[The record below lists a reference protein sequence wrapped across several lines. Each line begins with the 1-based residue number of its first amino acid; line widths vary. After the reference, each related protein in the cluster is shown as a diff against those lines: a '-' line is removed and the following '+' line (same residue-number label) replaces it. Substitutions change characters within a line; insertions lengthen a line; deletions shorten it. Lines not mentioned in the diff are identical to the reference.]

1 MCTAISVK
9 ANHHH
14 YFGRNLDYEHTFGE
28 KVVITPRNYSFCF
41 RNGEII
47 NNHYAMIGAA
57 LPLDGYPLYFEAT
70 NEAGLSMAG
79 LNFPGLAVYHK
90 VQEDKDNIASF
101 ECIPWV
107 LSQCKTV
114 DEAKKLLEKGNITEE
129 PFKSDVK
136 PTPLHWM
143 LADKNQS
150 LVLEQTKTGLSL
162 HRNDV
167 GVLTNNPH
175 FDVHMYHL
183 SNYMSVSCE
192 EPENKFSSKIHLEA
206 HSRGMGGLGLPG
218 DLSSMS
224 RFVKASFTKLNSD
237 FGQTEQ
243 EAVHQFFHVL
253 YSVYQQKGCVKVG
266 DAFEITNYS
275 SCCNTCK
282 GIYYYTTY
290 YNSTIRAVD
299 MFKENLD
306 DAKLIC
312 YDMVQKDVFCLQN

>member
-1 MCTAISVK
+1 MPE
-9 ANHHH
+9 
-14 YFGRNLDYEHTFGE
+14 NLFLPCSALD
-28 KVVITPRNYSFCF
+28 SD
-41 RNGEII
+41 RNG
-47 NNHYAMIGAA
+47 
-57 LPLDGYPLYFEAT
+57 
-70 NEAGLSMAG
+70 
-79 LNFPGLAVYHK
+79 
-90 VQEDKDNIASF
+90 
-101 ECIPWV
+101 V
-107 LSQCKTV
+107 LRQL
-114 DEAKKLLEKGNITEE
+114 LLENEEQDNGGDHREHDGTHHGVRVHGLLGTEHE
-129 PFKSDVK
+129 Q
-136 PTPLHWM
+136 TIHWM

-312 YDMVQKDVFCLQN
+312 YDMAQNDVFCLQN

>member
-1 MCTAISVK
+1 MCTAISVN
-9 ANHHH
+9 ANNH

-28 KVVITPRNYSFCF
+28 KVVITPRNYGFRF
-41 RNGEII
+41 RNGKVIKT
-47 NNHYAMIGAA
+47 HFAMIGAA

-79 LNFPGLAVYHK
+79 LNFPHLAAYQK
-90 VQEDKDNIASF
+90 PKREKDNIASF

-114 DEAKKLLEKGNITEE
+114 MDAKKLLENINITDES
-129 PFKSDVK
+129 FRSDVL
-136 PTPLHWM
+136 PSPLHWM
-143 LADKNQS
+143 IADKNGS
-150 LVLEQTKTGLSL
+150 IVIEQTKDGAKVFD
-162 HRNDV
+162 NPV
-167 GVLTNNPH
+167 GVLTNNPP

-183 SNYMSVSCE
+183 VNYMSASSE
-192 EPENKFSSKIHLEA
+192 EPKNRFSSSVHLEP

-237 FGQTEQ
+237 YGKTEQ

-266 DAFEITNYS
+266 DAFEMTNYS

-290 YNSTIRAVD
+290 YNSTIHAVD

-306 DAKLIC
+306 GTHLIC
-312 YDMVQKDVFCLQN
+312 YDMQQNDVFCLQNK